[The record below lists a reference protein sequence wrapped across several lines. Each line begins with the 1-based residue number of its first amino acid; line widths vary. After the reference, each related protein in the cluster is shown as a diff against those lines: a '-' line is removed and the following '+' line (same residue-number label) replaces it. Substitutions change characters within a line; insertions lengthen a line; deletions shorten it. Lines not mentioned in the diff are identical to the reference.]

1 MTIERRHFRI
11 GQTRR
16 SGRSGTYISRE
27 LMVET
32 LLFVTRASSREH
44 PSPEQA
50 QAPDVD
56 EKRTTRCSSRWYEDS
71 DTV

>member
-1 MTIERRHFRI
+1 
-11 GQTRR
+11 
-16 SGRSGTYISRE
+16 
-27 LMVET
+27 MVET